1 MLGSGLTGGDGVGSK
16 ISARRGENLG
26 VVVPRRVAG
35 PWRSFGAANGGLGC
49 GGAARGHGGAV
60 LCSHGA
66 GGKRRLGFAGG
77 EGSGWG
83 AELRPGVLK

>member
-1 MLGSGLTGGDGVGSK
+1 MAALGWKIRGRRGSRSGMAASVVLLGSRQGCC
-16 ISARRGENLG
+16 
-26 VVVPRRVAG
+26 
-35 PWRSFGAANGGLGC
+35 AANGGLGC